1 MGERRA
7 SGHSRSGTFTQT
19 ASQFGTH
26 GFGVNDQEPLPNP
39 NQPLSQELPGYLAPL
54 PSELAS
60 SVSTDQTDRKRKWQS
75 SSQQA
80 PDDGHPSTS
89 YKRPAKRS
97 CTALGCSRPRSA
109 AFTQTASQ
117 EVGTHGFGVND
128 QEPLP
133 NLTQPLSQELP
144 GYLAPLPSELASS
157 VSKDWAHRKRKWQS
171 SMQQAPDDGHPS
183 TSYKR
188 PAKQSLTASGRSR
201 TRSAAFTQTAN
212 QEVGTH
218 GSGDNNDQELLPNL
232 TQPLSQELPGY
243 LAPLPSELASSVST
257 DRAHKKRKWQSG
269 IQQAPDDGHPSTS
282 YKRPA
287 KRSCTEAYVKGP
299 LLGKG
304 GFGSVYA
311 GTRRSDGL
319 PVAIKYVSKGRTNKR
334 LKVEGQGLL
343 PLEVALMTRV
353 NSAPACPNVL
363 QLVEWFDCPTDYFM
377 ILERPVSCQDLQSF
391 YEENGCLDE
400 SLAKKV
406 LVQLITV
413 LKHCESRGVLHRDV
427 KPQNLLISTASHD
440 IKLLDFGCGDLLK
453 DSAYTSFSEPHGGSP
468 LTADCTSP
476 ESCLQ
481 SAVS

>member
-7 SGHSRSGTFTQT
+7 SGRSRSRSGAFTQT
-19 ASQFGTH
+19 ASQVGTH
-26 GFGVNDQEPLPNP
+26 GFGNNDQEPLPNP

-60 SVSTDQTDRKRKWQS
+60 SVSTDHQTHRKRKWQS
-75 SSQQA
+75 GSQQA
-80 PDDGHPSTS
+80 PNDGHPSTS

-97 CTALGCSRPRSA
+97 RTALGRSRPRSA
-109 AFTQTASQ
+109 AFTQAASQ
-117 EVGTHGFGVND
+117 EVG
-128 QEPLP
+128 
-133 NLTQPLSQELP
+133 
-144 GYLAPLPSELASS
+144 
-157 VSKDWAHRKRKWQS
+157 R
-171 SMQQAPDDGHPS
+171 
-183 TSYKR
+183 
-188 PAKQSLTASGRSR
+188 
-201 TRSAAFTQTAN
+201 
-212 QEVGTH
+212 H
-218 GSGDNNDQELLPNL
+218 GSGDNNDQEPLPNP

-257 DRAHKKRKWQSG
+257 DHQTHRKRKWQSG
-269 IQQAPDDGHPSTS
+269 SQQAPDDGHPSTSYKRPAKRSHTALGRSRPRSAAFTQAASQEVGRHGSGDNNDQEPLPNPTQPLSQELPGYLAPLPSELASSVSTDHQTHRKRKWQSGSQQAPDDGHPSTS

-287 KRSCTEAYVKGP
+287 KRSCTEAYAKGP
-299 LLGKG
+299 LLGQG

-319 PVAIKYVSKGRTNKR
+319 PVAIKYVSKGKMNKR

-363 QLVEWFDCPTDYFM
+363 QLVEWFDRPTEYIM
-377 ILERPVSCQDLQSF
+377 ILERPVPCQDLQSF

-400 SLAKKV
+400 NLAKKV
-406 LVQLITV
+406 LVQLITA

-453 DSAYTSFSEPHGGSP
+453 DSAYTSFSGS
-468 LTADCTSP
+468 LCG
-476 ESCLQ
+476 
-481 SAVS
+481 